1 MARQTRTSSLA
12 MKFSLRAGARTI
24 RYALPR
30 HVGRLLP
37 VPDAGHI
44 AGQGARLNRKGCAMT
59 AGYFQA
65 EDAPPDAIAAANIA
79 MAGLLGA
86 QGPGSY
92 LSVKAPPLAFD
103 PALLG
108 SIAQAAEAAGI
119 GLLLD
124 AHAPKDADATLALA
138 AALPGIG
145 IALPARWPRSAGD
158 AAHFRNAPIRIRLV
172 KGEWADPQGDVPDIA
187 KAYLAIVRS
196 LAGRK
201 APVAIATH
209 DPALA
214 EAALAALQQAGTP
227 CELEQLRG
235 LPRRR
240 PMAIARRLGVPV
252 RLYLPF
258 GPGWWPYALNNAHL
272 PLWAARDLLGLK

>member
-1 MARQTRTSSLA
+1 MR
-12 MKFSLRAGARTI
+12 FSLRSGARTV

-30 HVGRLLP
+30 HLGRLLP
-37 VPDAGHI
+37 APDAERT
-44 AGQGARLNRKGCAMT
+44 ASRCARLNRRGCAVT
-59 AGYFQA
+59 AGYFHA
-65 EDAPPDAIAAANIA
+65 DDAAPDAIAAANIA
-79 MAGLLGA
+79 MAGLLA
-86 QGPGSY
+86 PQGPGSY
-92 LSVKAPPLAFD
+92 LSVKAPPMGFD
-103 PALLG
+103 TALLG

-124 AHAPKDADATLALA
+124 AHAPKDTDATLALA
-138 AALPGIG
+138 AALPGMG
-145 IALPARWPRSAGD
+145 IALPARWQRSAGD
-158 AAHFRNAPIRIRLV
+158 AAHFRNMAARIRIV

-187 KAYLAIVRS
+187 KAYLALVRS

-214 EAALAALQQAGTP
+214 EAALSALQQAGTP

-240 PMAIARRLGVPV
+240 SIVVARRMGVPV

-258 GPGWWPYALNNAHL
+258 GPGWWPYALNNALARPHL